1 MKKAVYSLVL
11 SEDVVDAVDRMA
23 YARGTSRSNLINQ
36 ILAEAAGLVTPERR
50 MAEILQ
56 TLSQQMTG
64 LFQLQ
69 EQAADGMLTI
79 RSPLR
84 YRYKPTIRYRVE
96 LYRQPEH
103 AIGVLHASFRT
114 QNQTLIAEA
123 GNFFRLW
130 SEAECSH
137 GQCAPED
144 CKAAEGCW
152 DRRFA
157 IRAGKEASP
166 QEIGAAIGQYIKRVD
181 AALKAY
187 FAALPDHQAAENAV
201 AAYFEPQK
209 GRS

>member
-36 ILAEAAGLVTPERR
+36 LLAEAVGYVTPERR

-69 EQAADGMLTI
+69 EQATDGMLTI

-96 LYRQPEH
+96 LYREPEQ
-103 AIGVLHASFRT
+103 ALGVLHASFRT
-114 QNQTLIAEA
+114 QSKALIDEAEA
-123 GNFFRLW
+123 FFRLW
-130 SEAECSH
+130 AEAECEA
-137 GQCAPED
+137 GTCAPED
-144 CKAAEGCW
+144 YKIADGCW
-152 DRRFA
+152 DRRFR
-157 IRAGKEASP
+157 IQAGTDTSAQKL
-166 QEIGAAIGQYIKRVD
+166 GAAIGQYIKRVD

-187 FAALPDHQAAENAV
+187 FAALPNHDAAAEAV
-201 AAYFEPQK
+201 KQFF
-209 GRS
+209 GT

>member
-11 SEDVVDAVDRMA
+11 SEDVVEAVDRMA

-36 ILAEAAGLVTPERR
+36 ILAETVGYVTPERR
-50 MAEILQ
+50 MADILQ
-56 TLSQQMTG
+56 TLSKQMTG

-103 AIGVLHASFRT
+103 AVGVLHASFRT
-114 QNQTLIAEA
+114 QSKALIDDATAFFEAWVAEELA
-123 GNFFRLW
+123 HGFCTKEDYSIEDGTWNRVFR
-130 SEAECSH
+130 
-137 GQCAPED
+137 
-144 CKAAEGCW
+144 
-152 DRRFA
+152 
-157 IRAGKEASP
+157 IRTEKHVSS
-166 QEIGAAIGQYIKRVD
+166 QELGEAIGQYIKRTD

-187 FAALPDHQAAENAV
+187 FAALPDKEAAAKTV
-201 AAYFEPQK
+201 AGFFPA
-209 GRS
+209 

>member
-11 SEDVVDAVDRMA
+11 SEDVVEAVDRMA

-36 ILAEAAGLVTPERR
+36 LLAEAVGYVTPERR
-50 MAEILQ
+50 MAEILN

-103 AIGVLHASFRT
+103 ALGVLHASFRT
-114 QNQTLIAEA
+114 QSKALITDAE
-123 GNFFRLW
+123 NFFRVW
-130 SEAECSH
+130 AHYECTA
-137 GQCAPED
+137 GQCTGDDYKIED
-144 CKAAEGCW
+144 GCW
-152 DRRFA
+152 DRRFR
-157 IRAGKEASP
+157 IRAGMDTSSEKL
-166 QEIGAAIGQYIKRVD
+166 GAAIGQYIKRVD

-187 FAALPDHQAAENAV
+187 FAARPDQHSAEQAV
-201 AAYFEPQK
+201 AAFFQT
-209 GRS
+209 

>member
-11 SEDVVDAVDRMA
+11 SEDVVEAVDRMA

-36 ILAEAAGLVTPERR
+36 LLAEAVGYVTPERR
-50 MAEILQ
+50 MAEILH
-56 TLSQQMTG
+56 TLSEQMTG

-69 EQAADGMLTI
+69 EQATDGMLTI

-103 AIGVLHASFRT
+103 AIGVMHASFRT
-114 QNQTLIAEA
+114 QNQSLID
-123 GNFFRLW
+123 
-130 SEAECSH
+130 EAESFFEIWSQSECAHGLCS
-137 GQCAPED
+137 PED
-144 CKAAEGCW
+144 YKVADGCW
-152 DRRFA
+152 DRRFR
-157 IRAGKEASP
+157 IQAGQEATA

-187 FAALPDHQAAENAV
+187 FAALPDHNGAKEAV
-201 AAYFEPQK
+201 KQFF
-209 GRS
+209 ST

>member
-36 ILAEAAGLVTPERR
+36 LLAEAVGYVTPERR

-103 AIGVLHASFRT
+103 ALGVLHASFRT
-114 QNQTLIAEA
+114 QNKALIADAEE
-123 GNFFRLW
+123 FFRLW
-130 SEAECSH
+130 AEAECRN
-137 GQCAPED
+137 GLCNPED
-144 CKAAEGCW
+144 CKVADGCW
-152 DRRFA
+152 ERRFA
-157 IRAGKEASP
+157 IRAGKEATN
-166 QEIGAAIGQYIKRVD
+166 QEIGAAIGQYIKRAD

-187 FAALPDHQAAENAV
+187 FAALPDHEAAKQAV
-201 AAYFEPQK
+201 AAYFT
-209 GRS
+209 

>member
-36 ILAEAAGLVTPERR
+36 LLAEAVGYVTPERR
-50 MAEILQ
+50 MADILQ

-69 EQAADGMLTI
+69 TQATDGMLTI

-103 AIGVLHASFRT
+103 ALGVLHASFRT
-114 QNQTLIAEA
+114 QSRALIEEAEQ
-123 GNFFRLW
+123 FFRIW
-130 SEAECSH
+130 ADAECRN

-144 CKAAEGCW
+144 YRITDGCW
-152 DRRFA
+152 DRRFT
-157 IRAGKEASP
+157 IRAGQEATS
-166 QEIGAAIGQYIKRVD
+166 QEIGAAVGQYIKRVD

-187 FAALPDHQAAENAV
+187 FAALPDRDAAKQAAEQYSA
-201 AAYFEPQK
+201 K
-209 GRS
+209 

>member
-36 ILAEAAGLVTPERR
+36 LLAEAVGYVTPERR
-50 MAEILQ
+50 MADILQ

-69 EQAADGMLTI
+69 TQATDGMLTI

-103 AIGVLHASFRT
+103 ALGVLHASFRT
-114 QNQTLIAEA
+114 QSRALIEEAEQ
-123 GNFFRLW
+123 FFRIW
-130 SEAECSH
+130 ADAECRN

-144 CKAAEGCW
+144 YRITDGCW
-152 DRRFA
+152 DRRFT
-157 IRAGKEASP
+157 IRAGQEATS

-187 FAALPDHQAAENAV
+187 FAALPDRDAAKQAAEQYSA
-201 AAYFEPQK
+201 K
-209 GRS
+209 

>member
-11 SEDVVDAVDRMA
+11 SEDVVEAVDRMA

-36 ILAEAAGLVTPERR
+36 LLAEAVGYVTPERR

-103 AIGVLHASFRT
+103 ALGVLHASFRT
-114 QNQTLIAEA
+114 QNKSLIADAEQ
-123 GNFFRLW
+123 FFRLW
-130 SEAECSH
+130 AEFECSH
-137 GQCAPED
+137 GMCAEED
-144 CKAAEGCW
+144 CKVEDGCW

-157 IRAGKEASP
+157 IRAGKEAST

-187 FAALPDHQAAENAV
+187 FAALPDCEAAKQAV
-201 AAYFEPQK
+201 AAYFT
-209 GRS
+209 

>member
-36 ILAEAAGLVTPERR
+36 LLAEAVGYVTPERR
-50 MAEILQ
+50 MADILQ

-69 EQAADGMLTI
+69 TQATDGMLTI

-103 AIGVLHASFRT
+103 ALGVLHASFRT
-114 QNQTLIAEA
+114 QSRALIEEAEQ
-123 GNFFRLW
+123 FFRLW
-130 SEAECSH
+130 ADAECRN
-137 GQCAPED
+137 GQCTPED
-144 CKAAEGCW
+144 YRITDGCW
-152 DRRFA
+152 DRRFT
-157 IRAGKEASP
+157 IRAGQEATA

-187 FAALPDHQAAENAV
+187 FAALPDRAAAKQAAEKYSA
-201 AAYFEPQK
+201 K
-209 GRS
+209 